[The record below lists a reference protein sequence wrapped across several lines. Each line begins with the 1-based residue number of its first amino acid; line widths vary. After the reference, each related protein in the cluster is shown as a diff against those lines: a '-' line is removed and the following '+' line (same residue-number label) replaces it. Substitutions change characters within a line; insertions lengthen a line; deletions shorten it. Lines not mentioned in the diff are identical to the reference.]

1 MTNKRLSSQ
10 MIYSGRIINL
20 RLDEVQL
27 PDGHLAQREIVEHP
41 GAAAIVPLDGDG
53 SVRFVRQY
61 RDAVSEQLL
70 EIPAGKLKPGEDP
83 ETCALRELEEELGL
97 TAKKLTHMAT
107 FYSTPGFCDE
117 TMHMFLAE
125 ELTPG
130 ENSLEREEFIEPQTR
145 TLEPVD
151 DLARELADAKSLV
164 GVLLAHQVV
173 INRR

>member
-1 MTNKRLSSQ
+1 
-10 MIYSGRIINL
+10 
-20 RLDEVQL
+20 
-27 PDGHLAQREIVEHP
+27 
-41 GAAAIVPLDGDG
+41 
-53 SVRFVRQY
+53 
-61 RDAVSEQLL
+61 
-70 EIPAGKLKPGEDP
+70 P

>member
-27 PDGHLAQREIVEHP
+27 PDGRLAQREIVEHP

-53 SVRFVRQY
+53 AVRFVRQY